1 MPISAVFAN
10 RSSSRAAPSSME
22 YSVCTCRCTN
32 ESLTG
37 AFLLEYAE
45 LCSVGSRGRRAVL
58 SSPQLCHA
66 PPSESGQ
73 RAARQDAAM
82 RPFRWLGW
90 FALAVIIGHH
100 IGTILG
106 PLGDAGRGTEWADWV

>member
-1 MPISAVFAN
+1 MPISAVLAN

-45 LCSVGSRGRRAVL
+45 LVSVGSRGRTGRAVQGL
-58 SSPQLCHA
+58 DSRSADPQFSGHLAC
-66 PPSESGQ
+66 ES
-73 RAARQDAAM
+73 RPM
-82 RPFRWLGW
+82 RPFRWVGW
-90 FALAVIIGHH
+90 FAVAVIIGHH
-100 IGTILG
+100 VGTIFG
-106 PLGDAGRGTEWADWV
+106 PLGEV